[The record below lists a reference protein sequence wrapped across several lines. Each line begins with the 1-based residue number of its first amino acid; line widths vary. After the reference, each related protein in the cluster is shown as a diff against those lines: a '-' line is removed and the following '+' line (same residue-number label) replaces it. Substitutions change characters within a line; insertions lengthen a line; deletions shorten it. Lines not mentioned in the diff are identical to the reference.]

1 MSNGDQISGTLSWED
16 NLVRGIHDRQDG
28 MFSYVSLEARVP
40 TSHPLRPIRTM
51 VDEAL
56 ASMTAEFDAIY
67 AIEGRPSIAPER
79 LLRALLL
86 QVLYSVRSERLL
98 CEALDYNLLFRWFVG
113 LSADERVWSH
123 STFSKNRDRLLEA
136 DIARGFF
143 AEVYCRAQAAGLTSD
158 EHFSVDG
165 SLIDAWASQKSFRR
179 KDGSDDDPPK
189 GSDRNAGRNFHGE
202 RWCNETHE
210 SQTDPD
216 ALMFRKSQAHPAKLC
231 YAGQVLME
239 NRHGLVAE
247 AQVVR
252 ASGSAERDTAIEMLS
267 EVPGTHPMTVGA
279 DKAYDT
285 RGFIEQA
292 RGLHVTPH
300 VAQNL
305 ARRGG
310 SAIDG
315 RTTRQPGYL
324 ISQRIRKRIEECFGW
339 GKTIGQ
345 VRQTKFRGTARV
357 DFQFVLTMAAYNL
370 VRMRSLLHPVSR

>member
-1 MSNGDQISGTLSWED
+1 MSYGDQISGTLSWED

-40 TSHPLRPIRTM
+40 TSHPLRPIRTI

-56 ASMTAEFDAIY
+56 AGMTAEFDAMY

-98 CEALDYNLLFRWFVG
+98 CETLDYNLLFRWFVG
-113 LSADERVWSH
+113 LSADERGWSH

-143 AEVYCRAQAAGLTSD
+143 AEVYGRPQAAGLTSD

-165 SLIDAWASQKSFRR
+165 SLIDAWASQKSFWR
-179 KDGSDDDPPK
+179 KDGSDEDPPK
-189 GSDRNAGRNFHGE
+189 GSGRNAGRNFHGE
-202 RWCNETHE
+202 RRCNETHE
-210 SQTDPD
+210 SKTDPE

-267 EVPGTHPMTVGA
+267 EVPGTHPRARTRPTIHAVLSSKPAVSTSRRTWHKTSRGA
-279 DKAYDT
+279 V
-285 RGFIEQA
+285 A
-292 RGLHVTPH
+292 RP
-300 VAQNL
+300 
-305 ARRGG
+305 
-310 SAIDG
+310 DG

-357 DFQFVLTMAAYNL
+357 NFQFVLTMATYNL
-370 VRMRSLLHPVSR
+370 VRMRSLLHPVPR

>member
-1 MSNGDQISGTLSWED
+1 MMEVHARRGTRERKPSTDLAVAVLPND
-16 NLVRGIHDRQDG
+16 H
-28 MFSYVSLEARVP
+28 LEPFHLEV
-40 TSHPLRPIRTM
+40 T
-51 VDEAL
+51 
-56 ASMTAEFDAIY
+56 
-67 AIEGRPSIAPER
+67 
-79 LLRALLL
+79 LL
-86 QVLYSVRSERLL
+86 QQRNER
-98 CEALDYNLLFRWFVG
+98 RP
-113 LSADERVWSH
+113 
-123 STFSKNRDRLLEA
+123 
-136 DIARGFF
+136 
-143 AEVYCRAQAAGLTSD
+143 
-158 EHFSVDG
+158 
-165 SLIDAWASQKSFRR
+165 R
-179 KDGSDDDPPK
+179 KDGFDDDPPK

-202 RWCNETHE
+202 RRCNETHE

-345 VRQTKFRGTARV
+345 VRQRV

-370 VRMRSLLHPVSR
+370 VRMRSLLYPVPR